1 MNGFYTFVAI
11 AGLITV
17 LITVFLDR
25 IFKNRAIV
33 KYIPAIILL
42 LAGLGFLIKAK
53 FFSTDMGGFA
63 DLGYIVLMLIAG
75 IVFLASLITAIIM
88 ELVQR
93 RSRRRY

>member
-1 MNGFYTFVAI
+1 MNGFYMFVAV
-11 AGLITV
+11 ASLISV
-17 LITVFLDR
+17 LITFFLGK
-25 IFKNRAIV
+25 FFNKRAIV
-33 KYIPAIILL
+33 KYIPTIISA
-42 LAGLGFLIKAK
+42 LACLGFLIKAK

>member
-17 LITVFLDR
+17 LITVFLGR
-25 IFKNRAIV
+25 IFKNKAIV

-75 IVFLASLITAIIM
+75 IVCFISLTTALIM
-88 ELVQR
+88 EFIQR
-93 RSRRRY
+93 KSKRN